1 MKYGTINKI
10 WGKTLSNNKIY
21 QVKVSKLFL
30 VAITALALLM
40 AFSYSVSASSKSAE
54 ESLKDTLSFENPLV
68 DFSILEINE
77 KSNAE
82 QITVKMK
89 YKDGE
94 ITEPKLTMKKV
105 DGSWK
110 LIIQDLTPEGDK
122 TIKEGTK
129 KEPDTN
135 SDDVSTQGV
144 SICNYSF
151 LGYFY
156 V

>member
-1 MKYGTINKI
+1 M
-10 WGKTLSNNKIY
+10 SNNKIY

-105 DGSWK
+105 DGS
-110 LIIQDLTPEGDK
+110 
-122 TIKEGTK
+122 
-129 KEPDTN
+129 
-135 SDDVSTQGV
+135 
-144 SICNYSF
+144 
-151 LGYFY
+151 
-156 V
+156 